1 MKEKIIFDN
10 LPRHLAIIM
19 DGNGRWAEKKN
30 LDRIEGHIKGI
41 DSLRNI
47 LKSSL
52 EFGIKYLTVF
62 AFSSENWQRPKKEV
76 DSLMHLLEQYILTEL
91 PMLIKNKINF
101 SIIGNIEKIPYSAKK
116 NILDAIDKTSGYSD
130 IFLVLALSYGAREE
144 IIDSAAK
151 IASDF
156 KEGKLKNLDSIND
169 DTFSSYLY
177 TKNIPDPDLL
187 IRTGGE
193 ERISNFLL
201 FQLAYT
207 ELYFT
212 KTMWPDFS
220 RKNLIS
226 ALKNYE
232 KRIRRFGKIKV

>member
-10 LPRHLAIIM
+10 LPRHIAIIM
-19 DGNGRWAEKKN
+19 DGNGRWAEKRN

-76 DSLMHLLEQYILTEL
+76 DSLMHLLEQYISTEL

-101 SIIGNIEKIPYSAKK
+101 NIIGNIEKIPYSAKK

>member
-101 SIIGNIEKIPYSAKK
+101 RIIGNIEKIPYSAKK

>member
-10 LPRHLAIIM
+10 LPRHIAIIM
-19 DGNGRWAEKKN
+19 DGNGRWAEKRN
-30 LDRIEGHIKGI
+30 LGRIEGHKKGI

-76 DSLMHLLEQYILTEL
+76 DSLMHLLEHYISSEL

-101 SIIGNIEKIPYSAKK
+101 NIIGNIEKIPYSAKK
-116 NILDAIDKTSGYSD
+116 NILNAIDKTSGFND

-144 IIDSAAK
+144 IIASAAK

-169 DTFSSYLY
+169 DIFSSYLY

-212 KTMWPDFS
+212 KTMWPDFG

>member
-10 LPRHLAIIM
+10 LPRHIAIIM

>member
-10 LPRHLAIIM
+10 LPRHIAIIM

-41 DSLRNI
+41 KALRSM
-47 LKSSL
+47 LKFSL
-52 EFGIKYLTVF
+52 EIGIKYLTVF

-76 DSLMHLLEQYILTEL
+76 DSLMHLLEQYISAEL

-101 SIIGNIEKIPYSAKK
+101 NVIGNIEKIPYSAKI
-116 NILDAIDKTSGYSD
+116 NILNAIDKTSGYSD
-130 IFLVLALSYGAREE
+130 IFLILALSYGSREE
-144 IIDSAAK
+144 IINSAAK
-151 IASDF
+151 AALDF
-156 KEGKLKNLDSIND
+156 KEGRIKNLNSIKESV
-169 DTFSSYLY
+169 FSSYLY
-177 TKNIPDPDLL
+177 TKDVPDPDLL

-193 ERISNFLL
+193 KRISNFLL
-201 FQLAYT
+201 FQIAYT

-212 KTMWPDFS
+212 KTMWPDFG

>member
-1 MKEKIIFDN
+1 MKEKIMFDN
-10 LPRHLAIIM
+10 LPSHIAIIM
-19 DGNGRWAEKKN
+19 DGNGRWAEKRN
-30 LDRIEGHIKGI
+30 LDRIEGHIQGI
-41 DSLRNI
+41 ESLRNI

-62 AFSSENWQRPKKEV
+62 AFSTENWQRPKKEV
-76 DSLMHLLEQYILTEL
+76 DSLMHLLEQYISNEL

-101 SIIGNIEKIPYSAKK
+101 NIIGNIEKIPYSAKK

-130 IFLVLALSYGAREE
+130 IFLSLALSYGAREE
-144 IIDSAAK
+144 IINSTAK
-151 IASDF
+151 LALDF

-169 DTFSSYLY
+169 DIFSSYLY

-201 FQLAYT
+201 FQ
-207 ELYFT
+207 
-212 KTMWPDFS
+212 D
-220 RKNLIS
+220 RKS
-226 ALKNYE
+226 
-232 KRIRRFGKIKV
+232 VV

>member
-1 MKEKIIFDN
+1 MKGKIIFDK
-10 LPRHLAIIM
+10 LPRHVAIIM
-19 DGNGRWAEKKN
+19 DGNGRWAEKRN
-30 LDRIEGHIKGI
+30 LDRIEGHIRGI

-76 DSLMHLLEQYILTEL
+76 DSLMHLLEQYISDEL

-101 SIIGNIEKIPYSAKK
+101 NIIGNIEKVPYSAKK
-116 NILDAIDKTSGYSD
+116 NVLNAIDKTSGYSD
-130 IFLVLALSYGAREE
+130 IFLSLALSYGGREE
-144 IIDSAAK
+144 IINAAAK
-151 IASDF
+151 LALDF
-156 KEGKLKNLDSIND
+156 KQGKIKNLDSINED
-169 DTFSSYLY
+169 IFSSYLY

-212 KTMWPDFS
+212 KTMWPDFG

>member
-1 MKEKIIFDN
+1 MKEKIMFDN
-10 LPRHLAIIM
+10 LSSHIAIIM
-19 DGNGRWAEKKN
+19 DGNGRWAEKRN
-30 LDRIEGHIKGI
+30 LDRIEGHIQGI
-41 DSLRNI
+41 ESLRNI

-62 AFSSENWQRPKKEV
+62 AFSTENWQRPKKEV
-76 DSLMHLLEQYILTEL
+76 DSLMHLLEQYISNEL

-101 SIIGNIEKIPYSAKK
+101 NIIGNIEKIPYSAKK

-130 IFLVLALSYGAREE
+130 IFLSLALSYGAREE
-144 IIDSAAK
+144 IINSTAK
-151 IASDF
+151 LALDF

-169 DTFSSYLY
+169 DIFSSYLY

-201 FQLAYT
+201 FQIA
-207 ELYFT
+207 
-212 KTMWPDFS
+212 D
-220 RKNLIS
+220 RKS
-226 ALKNYE
+226 
-232 KRIRRFGKIKV
+232 VV